1 MLDWLARGM
10 AVGDVVISPVPN
22 GRIRVGRV
30 AGGYRYEPSAKP
42 RHRRPVTWLGVVTP
56 SRPLTSWQAL
66 FTIGTG
72 SSLYGPL
79 SNDLA
84 TVPEQSAA
92 EEPRMSLE

>member
-1 MLDWLARGM
+1 M
-10 AVGDVVISPVPN
+10 
-22 GRIRVGRV
+22 
-30 AGGYRYEPSAKP
+30 
-42 RHRRPVTWLGVVTP
+42 TWLGVVTP

-84 TVPEQSAA
+84 PVPEQSSA
-92 EEPRMSLE
+92 EEPQMGLEERRVRALELLAKSASELVQVLDPRASAP